1 MKEKSSAALRIA
13 RLFLSHEVAES
24 VAGDLEEERARAGHS
39 HFWLLLQTFAVCSQ
53 SWWHRRFAF
62 KAGLKGDG
70 MWGTFWY
77 DLRLGYRS
85 LMSNR
90 RFALIGLLTILL
102 TVGGVTSVFTLVNAI
117 LLRPLPYAE
126 SDRLVSIT
134 AAERTGRS
142 SRRLAAA
149 DFEDFR
155 RSATSYEMLAGAR
168 SSLVAFDEDTE
179 NAFFLERWSV
189 TSDYFPLLGIRP
201 VLGRALGPGDVA
213 SGETLPAVLGYDA
226 WQSRYGADPNILGKV
241 LSLPVQDRKEL
252 IDVVVVG
259 VMPPTF
265 RPPVEGRIPGIWTP
279 QRSSP
284 EDSDRRARR
293 VSVFGRLRPGISLEA
308 AQAEVAGISTRLAG
322 AYPDTNRN
330 RTLRVGFVLDEVVGD
345 MKQVLWIFFGA
356 VSCVLL
362 IGVVNLTNLQMVRNS
377 ARERDLAVRAALGA
391 GRARLIRQLI
401 VETVL
406 LGTAGGALGLVSAIV
421 GTQALL
427 RLGPINFPREEQIT
441 IDATVYVFALGVSLA
456 VGVMFGA
463 IPAWRISRINL
474 QETVSESSRN
484 ATMSG
489 HRSRVQQALIGLE
502 TALALLL
509 LVGAALLAN
518 SFWRLY
524 TEDAGLQEENLWN
537 VSVQLPVAYR
547 SFDQTSSFWTQ
558 ALERFRVLPDIES
571 VAVAVNA
578 APLLDGSDTSLGGL
592 VPEGTPVG
600 PGQGVSISLRQVSP
614 DYFKTIG
621 IQLQQGRAILESDN
635 ATSEKVAVFN
645 EAAAR
650 LLWPG
655 ESALGKRAMWR
666 AGSFRIVGIVPN
678 FKHRDLSSD
687 ADPQM
692 YVPYLQGAPPFGH
705 SSATL
710 TLKLR
715 PGSPSPASSLP
726 TIITGLE
733 SKATVRVQSMTDIR
747 WSAVTM
753 ERFRTSVV
761 LMFALVALFLA
772 LAGIFGVVS
781 YAVTQRQREIGLRI
795 ALGARRANVARLVM
809 RQAMVPSLVG
819 IGVGLAASFGLTRF
833 LKAYLF
839 EIQPTDATTFL
850 VVVVGLMLAAL
861 LASFIPARRA
871 CRVDPMS
878 ALRHE

>member
-1 MKEKSSAALRIA
+1 MKEESRAALRIA
-13 RLFLSHEVAES
+13 RAFLPQKVAES

-39 HFWLLLQTFAVCSQ
+39 HLWLLLQTFAVCSQ
-53 SWWHRRFAF
+53 SWCQRRFEF
-62 KAGLKGDG
+62 KAGPKGDG
-70 MWGTFWY
+70 MLGTFWY
-77 DLRLGYRS
+77 DVRLGYRS

-90 RFALIGLLTILL
+90 RFAFVGLLTILL
-102 TVGGVTSVFTLVNAI
+102 TVGGVTAVFTLVNAI

-126 SDRLVSIT
+126 SDRLVNIT
-134 AAERTGRS
+134 AGERNGRS
-142 SRRLAAA
+142 SRRLSPA

-168 SSLVAFDEDTE
+168 SSLIAFDEDTE
-179 NAFFLERWSV
+179 NASFLERWSV
-189 TSDYFPLLGIRP
+189 TPDYFPLLGIRP
-201 VLGRALGPGDVA
+201 VLGRALGSGDA
-213 SGETLPAVLGYDA
+213 TSGETLPAVLGYDA
-226 WQSRYGADPNILGKV
+226 WQSRYGADPNIVGKV
-241 LSLPVQDRKEL
+241 VSLPVQGRKDSV
-252 IDVVVVG
+252 DVVVVG

-265 RPPVEGRIPGIWTP
+265 KPPVEGRIPGIWTP
-279 QRSSP
+279 QRPSA
-284 EDSDRRARR
+284 EDGDRRGRR
-293 VSVFGRLRPGISLEA
+293 VSVFGRLRAGLSLKV
-308 AQAEVAGISTRLAG
+308 AQAEIVGISTRLAD

-330 RTLRVGFVLDEVVGD
+330 RTLQVGFVLDEVVGD

-362 IGVVNLTNLQMVRNS
+362 IGVVNLTNLQMVRNN

-391 GRARLIRQLI
+391 GRGRLIRQLI

-406 LGTAGGALGLVSAIV
+406 LSSAGGALGLVSAIV

-427 RLGPINFPREEQIT
+427 RIGPINFPREEQIT
-441 IDATVYVFALGVSLA
+441 IDATVYVFALGISLA

-474 QETVSESSRN
+474 QETVSESNRN

-537 VSVQLPVAYR
+537 VSVQLPAAYR
-547 SFDQTSSFWTQ
+547 SFDQTSSFWTL
-558 ALERFRVLPDIES
+558 ALERFRVLPGVES
-571 VAVAVNA
+571 AAVAVNA
-578 APLLDGSDTSLGGL
+578 SPLLDGSDMSLGGL
-592 VPEGTPVG
+592 VPEGTPVA
-600 PGQGVSISLRQVSP
+600 PGQGVQISLRPVSP

-621 IQLQQGRAILESDN
+621 VRLQQGRTIRDSDN

-645 EAAAR
+645 EAASR

-655 ESALGKRAMWR
+655 ENALGKRAMWR
-666 AGSFRIVGIVPN
+666 GGSFRIVGILPN
-678 FKHRDLSSD
+678 FKHRDLSSE

-692 YVPYLQGAPPFGH
+692 YVPYLQGSLPFVH
-705 SSATL
+705 SSAIL

-715 PGSPSPASSLP
+715 PGSISRATSLS
-726 TIITGLE
+726 TVITGLE
-733 SKATVRVQSMTDIR
+733 SKASVRVQSMTDIR

-753 ERFRTSVV
+753 ERFRTSVL
-761 LMFALVALFLA
+761 LMFAFVALFLA

-795 ALGARRANVARLVM
+795 ALGARGANVARLVM
-809 RQAMVPSLVG
+809 QQAMVPSLVG
-819 IGVGLAASFGLTRF
+819 IVVGLAASFGLTRF

-839 EIQPTDATTFL
+839 EIQPNDAATFL
-850 VVVVGLMLAAL
+850 GVVVGLMLAAL

-871 CRVDPMS
+871 CRIDPMS
-878 ALRHE
+878 VLRHE